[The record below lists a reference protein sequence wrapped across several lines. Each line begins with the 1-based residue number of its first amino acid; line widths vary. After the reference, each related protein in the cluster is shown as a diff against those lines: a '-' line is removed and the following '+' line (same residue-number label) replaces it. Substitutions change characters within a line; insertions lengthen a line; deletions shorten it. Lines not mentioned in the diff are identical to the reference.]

1 MKKRV
6 IGIPWKEKGLM
17 EKDGRRSVPGIWLA
31 FNLAVGEGSSNVD
44 IYFKWDDSGKIL
56 QEGYKP
62 TGGKKR
68 IKRAFLPKKKI
79 RTFEKDDLYLC
90 RESSWKKSRE
100 HCSLMRQKCVV
111 FAEVWEGASA
121 EREEWLWFQS
131 NRWLDRIEAGNSPL
145 RLALQR
151 SFYPSNHIDFCALVC

>member
-1 MKKRV
+1 MEDEVCRV
-6 IGIPWKEKGLM
+6 YDLPL
-17 EKDGRRSVPGIWLA
+17 IWQL
-31 FNLAVGEGSSNVD
+31 VKVHQMS
-44 IYFKWDDSGKIL
+44 IYILRDDSGKIL

-111 FAEVWEGASA
+111 FAEV
-121 EREEWLWFQS
+121 
-131 NRWLDRIEAGNSPL
+131 
-145 RLALQR
+145 
-151 SFYPSNHIDFCALVC
+151 